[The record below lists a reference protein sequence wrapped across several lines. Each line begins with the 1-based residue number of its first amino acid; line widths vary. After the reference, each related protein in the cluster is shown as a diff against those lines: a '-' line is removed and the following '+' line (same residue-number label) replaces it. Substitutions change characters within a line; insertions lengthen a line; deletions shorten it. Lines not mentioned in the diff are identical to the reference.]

1 MMRCVKRWLSSLLGH
16 RTTSRLLIEE
26 RERIV
31 SADGE
36 RKLFET
42 EQEEGDGA
50 EEERVTPELVPIIFL
65 QLGRGHSDG

>member
-1 MMRCVKRWLSSLLGH
+1 M
-16 RTTSRLLIEE
+16 
-26 RERIV
+26 